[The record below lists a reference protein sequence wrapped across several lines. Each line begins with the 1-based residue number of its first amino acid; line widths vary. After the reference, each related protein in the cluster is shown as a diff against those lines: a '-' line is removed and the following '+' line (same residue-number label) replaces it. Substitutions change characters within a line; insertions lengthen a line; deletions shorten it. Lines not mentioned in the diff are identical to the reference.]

1 MATISEIKFKRS
13 KTAGKKP
20 AISDIKE
27 GELAINLV
35 DKKLF
40 TNDGSAIVDLTL
52 RSGGTVDGDLT
63 VTGAVK
69 ANTVDSNGNITSE
82 NGEIRSNAG
91 IITSKA
97 KQGSNAHVWFD
108 GEEVTGT
115 NRNGERAVI
124 YSNSQTTS
132 GGGAISYRVYDKSN
146 SEANTGAAFFHMY
159 GTGDF
164 DASRDINATRDLN
177 GQRAKL
183 MVSVQTP
190 QVITNNINT
199 NAAPFQTQSY
209 GWEDLR
215 TYIPGNDVLAL
226 NYVYKGR
233 SHQGGTIWHHLI
245 DERNGA
251 SEWALYTGSGPE
263 FEQFSIKNGDI
274 NGGLGLFKN
283 SLAVGDFYSTLG
295 KGSIAIGDND
305 TGFRSDG
312 DGAFSLLVNN
322 SILATYSGYNET
334 HISYRK
340 PIEIIS
346 TNGSNIPVL
355 PANNSALVK
364 IDTSTDG
371 NNAAGNG
378 LTFIGY
384 NADNKYHH
392 YFRGNGAFVVQM
404 GQGLNIISGG
414 LNATGNSR
422 FSNNLTA
429 NTLWSETDLFLTNN
443 TRRHIVFRYN
453 KSDGTSDEDGYIFKD
468 GVDSPNRRTGI
479 RIIASTPNKTSGNI
493 KNSSEFVFDENGNF
507 VLPPNGTIVQDDL
520 DVGVYAQS
528 ILHKGPAGNK
538 NYLRRFRGDT
548 GNTIFHETV
557 QGSDYRISTGSTDS
571 QDEMVISSLGRATF
585 RGEVISYA
593 ANSLNQFRAVGGSL
607 AFFIR
612 NDGASTYFM
621 LTDNGDPLGS
631 YNGFR
636 PITINNSNGNVTIGH
651 AGASH
656 ATQINGTLNVLS
668 TTVLQGTLTVAG
680 AISTQGRNVN
690 GEYGGAVNITGE
702 SNGDG
707 GALISGAVGGGGWD
721 QWQSRP
727 AGILVSCRAADTSAH
742 SIWKATKWGAYHIA
756 AMDVHSPNGSA
767 IVRMVLNNGVTASWD
782 SSGYSVSHAIRS
794 GGDITSGAW
803 VYAAGRVYPGDY
815 ANFDARYQPAGVSD
829 ESLKDKIKDH
839 DINRSLKN
847 INELEFKTFEY
858 KDSPGIERRGIIAQ
872 QAKEVDDEY
881 VREVFKDIKD
891 EDGKVID
898 SETYLALDTNPLLM
912 DALAAIKV
920 LSAQVK
926 ELQTKLAGQK

>member
-1 MATISEIKFKRS
+1 MADIKQIQFKRS
-13 KTAGKKP
+13 NVAGKRPLP
-20 AISDIKE
+20 ADLAE
-27 GELAINLV
+27 GELAINIK
-35 DKKLF
+35 DSTLF
-40 TNDGSAIVDLTL
+40 TKNADGTIIDLGFAK
-52 RSGGTVDGDLT
+52 GGKVDGNINQVSGSFTT
-63 VTGAVK
+63 VGDVRTTGGSV
-69 ANTVDSNGNITSE
+69 ISE
-82 NGEIRSNAG
+82 TGEIRSNAG
-91 IITSKA
+91 VLRTKAGNTSN
-97 KQGSNAHVWFD
+97 SHVWFD
-108 GEEVTGT
+108 GTEITGL

-124 YSNSQTTS
+124 YANPQTTS
-132 GGGAISYRVYDKSN
+132 GGGAITYRVYDKSN
-146 SEANTGAAFFHMY
+146 AEANTGVAFFHMY

-164 DASRDINATRDLN
+164 DANRDINATRDFN

-183 MVSVQTP
+183 AVSVQAP

-215 TYIPGNDVLAL
+215 TYTPGNDVLAL

-251 SEWALYTGSGPE
+251 SEWALYSGSGPE
-263 FEQFSIKNGDI
+263 YKQFAIANGDV
-274 NGGLGLFKN
+274 NGGKILTTHSIGIG
-283 SLAVGDFYSTLG
+283 AYSTLG
-295 KGSIAIGDND
+295 KNSIAIGDND

-312 DGAFSLLVNN
+312 DGAFSLLANN
-322 SILATYSGYNET
+322 SILATYSDYNET

-340 PIEIIS
+340 PIEIVS
-346 TNGSNIPVL
+346 TNGSNVPVL

-384 NADNKYHH
+384 NADSKYHH

-414 LNATGNSR
+414 LNTTGNSK
-422 FSNNLTA
+422 FNNNLTA
-429 NTLWSETDLFLTNN
+429 NALWTETDLFLTNN
-443 TRRHIVFRYN
+443 TRRHIVFRYSKN
-453 KSDGTSDEDGYIFKD
+453 DGTSDNDGYIFKD
-468 GVDSPNRRTGI
+468 GVDNPNRRTGI
-479 RIIASTPNKTSGNI
+479 RISASTPNKTSGNT
-493 KNSSEFVFDENGNF
+493 KSSGEFVFEENGNF

-631 YNGFR
+631 YNGLR

-656 ATQINGTLNVLS
+656 ATQINGTLTVLS
-668 TTVLQGTLTVAG
+668 STNIQANLTSTG
-680 AISTQGRNVN
+680 IISAPGRFYN
-690 GEYGGAVNITGE
+690 GEYGGAMNVTGE
-702 SNGDG
+702 ANGDG
-707 GALISGAVGGGGWD
+707 GSLISGAVGGGGWD
-721 QWQSRP
+721 QWQARP
-727 AGILVSCRAADTSAH
+727 AGMLVSCRSSETAAH
-742 SIWKATKWGAYHIA
+742 SIWKATHWGKWHIA
-756 AMDVHSPNGSA
+756 AMDVHAPNGRA
-767 IVRMVLNNGVTASWD
+767 IVRLVTNTGLVTTWEENRINH
-782 SSGYSVSHAIRS
+782 SGAIIA
-794 GGDITSGAW
+794 GGDISSNGW
-803 VYAAGRVYPGDY
+803 MYASEFYLNSDV
-815 ANFDARYQPAGVSD
+815 RYKD
-829 ESLKDKIKDH
+829 NIIELESVKDKLHFVPVHRYSMKDGSN
-839 DINRSLKN
+839 DNAI
-847 INELEFKTFEY
+847 
-858 KDSPGIERRGIIAQ
+858 GVIAQ
-872 QAKEVDDEY
+872 EVE
-881 VREVFKDIKD
+881 EVFPELVTTK
-891 EDGKVID
+891 EDGYKSVNYRALSTVLWKIVQEQD
-898 SETYLALDTNPLLM
+898 KEIEDVKSRLARIEELLS
-912 DALAAIKV
+912 K
-920 LSAQVK
+920 
-926 ELQTKLAGQK
+926 

>member
-1 MATISEIKFKRS
+1 MADIKQIQFKRS
-13 KTAGKKP
+13 NVAGKRPLP
-20 AISDIKE
+20 ADLAE
-27 GELAINLV
+27 GELAINIK
-35 DKKLF
+35 DSTLF
-40 TNDGSAIVDLTL
+40 TKNADGTIIDLGFAK
-52 RSGGTVDGDLT
+52 GGKVDGNINQVSGSFTT
-63 VTGAVK
+63 VGDVRTTG
-69 ANTVDSNGNITSE
+69 GNVISE
-82 NGEIRSNAG
+82 TGEIRSNAG
-91 IITSKA
+91 VLRTKAGNTSN
-97 KQGSNAHVWFD
+97 SHVWFD
-108 GEEVTGT
+108 GTEITGL

-124 YSNSQTTS
+124 YANPQTTAS
-132 GGGAISYRVYDKSN
+132 GGAITYRVYDKSN
-146 SEANTGAAFFHMY
+146 SEANTGVAFFHMY

-164 DASRDINATRDLN
+164 DANRDINATRDFN

-183 MVSVQTP
+183 AVSVQTP
-190 QVITNNINT
+190 QVVTNNINS
-199 NAAPFQTQSY
+199 NASPFQTY

-215 TYIPGNDVLAL
+215 TYSVGSDTRPL

-312 DGAFSLLVNN
+312 DGAFSIMANN
-322 SILATYSGYNET
+322 SILATYSDYNET

-429 NTLWSETDLFLTNN
+429 NTLWTETDLFLVNN
-443 TRRHIVFRYN
+443 TRRHIVFRYTKN
-453 KSDGTSDEDGYIFKD
+453 DGTSDEDGYIFKD
-468 GVDSPNRRTGI
+468 SVDNPNRRTGI
-479 RIIASTPNKTSGNI
+479 RIIASTPNKTSGNT
-493 KNSSEFVFDENGNF
+493 KNSGEFVFDENGNF
-507 VLPPNGTIVQDDL
+507 VLPPNGTIVQDNL

-557 QGSDYRISTGSTDS
+557 QGSDYRISTGSTDT
-571 QDEMVISSLGRATF
+571 QVEMTISALGRATF

-656 ATQINGTLNVLS
+656 ATQINGTLTVLS
-668 TTVLQGTLTVAG
+668 TTNIQANLTSTG
-680 AISTQGRNVN
+680 IISAPGRFYN
-690 GEYGGAVNITGE
+690 GEYGGAMNVTGE
-702 SNGDG
+702 ANGDG
-707 GALISGAVGGGGWD
+707 GSLISGAVGGGGWND
-721 QWQSRP
+721 WQARP
-727 AGILVSCRAADTSAH
+727 AGMLVSCRSSETSAH
-742 SIWKATKWGAYHIA
+742 SIWKATHWGKWHIA
-756 AMDVHSPNGSA
+756 AMDVHSPNGRA
-767 IVRMVLNNGVTASWD
+767 IVRLVTNTGLVTTWEENRINH
-782 SSGYSVSHAIRS
+782 SGAILA
-794 GGDITSGAW
+794 GGDITSNAW
-803 VYAAGRVYPGDY
+803 MYASEFYL
-815 ANFDARYQPAGVSD
+815 NSDARYKD
-829 ESLKDKIKDH
+829 NIIELESVKDKLHSVPVHRYSMKDGSN
-839 DINRSLKN
+839 DNAI
-847 INELEFKTFEY
+847 
-858 KDSPGIERRGIIAQ
+858 GVIAQ
-872 QAKEVDDEY
+872 EVE
-881 VREVFKDIKD
+881 EVFPELVTTK
-891 EDGKVID
+891 EDGYKSVNYRALSTVLWKIVQEQD
-898 SETYLALDTNPLLM
+898 KEIEDVKSRLARIEELLS
-912 DALAAIKV
+912 K
-920 LSAQVK
+920 
-926 ELQTKLAGQK
+926 

>member
-1 MATISEIKFKRS
+1 MADIKQIQFKRS
-13 KTAGKKP
+13 NVAGKRPLP
-20 AISDIKE
+20 ADLAE
-27 GELAINLV
+27 GELAINIK
-35 DKKLF
+35 DSTLF
-40 TNDGSAIVDLTL
+40 TKNADGTIIDLGFAK
-52 RSGGTVDGDLT
+52 GGKVDGNINQVSGSFTT
-63 VTGAVK
+63 VGDVRTTGGSV
-69 ANTVDSNGNITSE
+69 ISE
-82 NGEIRSNAG
+82 TGEIRSNAG
-91 IITSKA
+91 VLRTKAGNTSN
-97 KQGSNAHVWFD
+97 SHVWFD
-108 GEEVTGT
+108 GTEITGL

-124 YSNSQTTS
+124 YANPQTTS
-132 GGGAISYRVYDKSN
+132 GGGAITYRVYDKSN
-146 SEANTGAAFFHMY
+146 AEANTGVAFFHMY

-164 DASRDINATRDLN
+164 DANRDINATRDFN

-183 MVSVQTP
+183 AVSVQAP

-215 TYIPGNDVLAL
+215 TYTPGNDVLAL

-251 SEWALYTGSGPE
+251 SEWALYSGSGPE
-263 FEQFSIKNGDI
+263 YKQFAIANGDV
-274 NGGLGLFKN
+274 NGGKILTTHSIGIG
-283 SLAVGDFYSTLG
+283 AYSTLG
-295 KGSIAIGDND
+295 KNSIAIGDND

-312 DGAFSLLVNN
+312 DGAFSLLANN
-322 SILATYSGYNET
+322 SILATYSDYNET

-340 PIEIIS
+340 PIEIVS
-346 TNGSNIPVL
+346 TNGSNVPVL

-384 NADNKYHH
+384 NADSKYHH

-414 LNATGNSR
+414 LNTTGNSK
-422 FSNNLTA
+422 FNNNLTA
-429 NTLWSETDLFLTNN
+429 NALWTETDLFLTNN
-443 TRRHIVFRYN
+443 TRRHIVFRYSKN
-453 KSDGTSDEDGYIFKD
+453 DGTSDNDGYIFKD
-468 GVDSPNRRTGI
+468 GVDNPNRRTGI
-479 RIIASTPNKTSGNI
+479 RISASTPNKTSGNT
-493 KNSSEFVFDENGNF
+493 KSSGEFVFEENGNF

-631 YNGFR
+631 YNGLR

-656 ATQINGTLNVLS
+656 ATQINGTLTVLS
-668 TTVLQGTLTVAG
+668 STNIQANLTSTG
-680 AISTQGRNVN
+680 IISAPGRFYN
-690 GEYGGAVNITGE
+690 GEYGGAMNVTGE
-702 SNGDG
+702 ANGDG
-707 GALISGAVGGGGWD
+707 GSLISGAVGGGGWD
-721 QWQSRP
+721 QWQARP
-727 AGILVSCRAADTSAH
+727 AGMLVSCRSSETAAH
-742 SIWKATKWGAYHIA
+742 SIWKATHWGKWHIA
-756 AMDVHSPNGSA
+756 AMDVHAPNGRA
-767 IVRMVLNNGVTASWD
+767 IVRLVTNTGLVTTWEENRINH
-782 SSGYSVSHAIRS
+782 SGAIIA
-794 GGDITSGAW
+794 GGDISSNAW
-803 VYAAGRVYPGDY
+803 MYASEFYLNSDV
-815 ANFDARYQPAGVSD
+815 RYKD
-829 ESLKDKIKDH
+829 NIIELESVKDKLHFVPVHRYSMKDGSN
-839 DINRSLKN
+839 DNAI
-847 INELEFKTFEY
+847 
-858 KDSPGIERRGIIAQ
+858 GVIAQ
-872 QAKEVDDEY
+872 EVE
-881 VREVFKDIKD
+881 EVFPELVTTK
-891 EDGKVID
+891 EDGYKSVNYRALSTVLWKIVQEQD
-898 SETYLALDTNPLLM
+898 KEIEDVKSRLARIEELLS
-912 DALAAIKV
+912 K
-920 LSAQVK
+920 
-926 ELQTKLAGQK
+926 